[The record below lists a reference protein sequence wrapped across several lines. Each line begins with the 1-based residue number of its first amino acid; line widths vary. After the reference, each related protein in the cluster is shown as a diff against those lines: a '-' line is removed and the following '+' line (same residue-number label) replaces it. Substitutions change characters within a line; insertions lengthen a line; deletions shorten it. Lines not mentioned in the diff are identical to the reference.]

1 MILNDTKW
9 YLMILNDRQW
19 SLIIL
24 KSYKMILTSG
34 ALLSKA
40 GCNPQKDGNFKNQ
53 FHDVVKV

>member
-1 MILNDTKW
+1 M
-9 YLMILNDRQW
+9 
-19 SLIIL
+19 IL